1 MNVLKKGFAVLLF
14 LLNANLVP
22 AQIFPAKNYP
32 QGYFAWPVLG
42 TKGIVANFGEL
53 RPNHYH
59 MGLDVRTEQRQNLPV
74 VAAADGYIAK
84 IKVEPFGFGRC
95 IYINHPNGLTTL
107 YAHLNDFIPSVENY
121 VKQRQYEQESWRIFL
136 EAIPA
141 NALPVKKGQ
150 LIAYS
155 GNTGGSQGPHLH
167 FEIRDTKTDKVLN
180 PLLFGLPIPDNK
192 PPSILRLAVYDRCT
206 STYEQT
212 PKFITIKKV
221 GGYYTTVTPLL
232 VANTDKV
239 SFGITAFDTY
249 TGSTNQN
256 GIYESVLYDN
266 ETPVVGFQ
274 LDSIS
279 YDETRYI
286 NAHIDYKLRST
297 GGPWVQH
304 LSRLPGYP
312 PSVYK
317 DVHGD
322 GVIHLED
329 DSVHHIRI
337 EVKDA
342 NGNVSQL
349 KFSVQRGAAAATKE
363 STDDSSSLY
372 QSKVFHPGF
381 VNVFENDQVSFFL
394 AENQLYDSL
403 RFKYT
408 QLTSAKGP
416 VYQLHP
422 GYVPVHQYFDVS
434 IKAPEAVANKV
445 MHHYWNNKHDY
456 EKAVFRNGWYKA
468 SFRAFG
474 NYELMDDTI
483 PPTITPIGFKNGMNA
498 AKLKRLVFVIRDET
512 DELRNF
518 RAELDGKWLRF
529 SNDKGKTFIYNF
541 DEHCPAGQ
549 HHLKIAV
556 EDVAGNKTIK
566 EFDFSK

>member
-1 MNVLKKGFAVLLF
+1 MNVLKKVFAVLMF
-14 LLNANLVP
+14 LANWHLLT
-22 AQIFPAKNYP
+22 AQVFPVKNYP
-32 QGYFAWPVLG
+32 QGYFAWPVLA
-42 TKGIVANFGEL
+42 TKAIVANFGEL

-74 VAAADGYIAK
+74 IAAADGYIAK
-84 IKVEPFGFGRC
+84 IKIEPYGFGRC
-95 IYINHPNGLTTL
+95 IYINHPNGLTTV
-107 YAHLNDFIPSVENY
+107 YAHLNDFIPSVENF

-136 EAIPA
+136 EDIPA
-141 NALPVKKGQ
+141 DALPVKKGQ

-180 PLLFGLPIPDNK
+180 PLLFGFPIPDNK
-192 PPSILRLAVYDRCT
+192 PPSILRLAMYDRCT

-212 PKFITIKKV
+212 PKFITIKKTV
-221 GGYYTTVTPLL
+221 AGYTTVTPLL
-232 VANTDKV
+232 LANTDKV

-266 ETPVVGFQ
+266 EKPVVGFQ

-279 YDETRYI
+279 YDETRYL
-286 NAHIDYKLRST
+286 NAHVDYKLKSS

-342 NGNVSQL
+342 NGNLAEL
-349 KFSVQRGAAAATKE
+349 KFAVQRGAAAAKAAYN
-363 STDDSSSLY
+363 DSSALY

-381 VNVFENDQVSFFL
+381 VNVFENDKVSFFL
-394 AENQLYDSL
+394 AENQLYDSI

-408 QLTSAKGP
+408 PLTSAKGP
-416 VYQLHP
+416 AYQLHP
-422 GYVPVHQYFDVS
+422 GYVPVHSYFDIK
-434 IKAPEAVANKV
+434 IKAPETNINKV
-445 MHHYWNNKHDY
+445 IHHYWNNKHDY
-456 EKAVFRNGWYKA
+456 EKAVYDNGWYKA
-468 SFRAFG
+468 AFRAFG
-474 NYELMDDTI
+474 NFELIDDTI
-483 PPTITPIGFKNGMNA
+483 PPTITPVGFKNGMNA
-498 AKLKRLVFVIRDET
+498 AKLKRLVFVIRDVT

-529 SNDKGKTFIYNF
+529 SNDKGKTFIYVF
-541 DEHCPAGQ
+541 DEHCPPGQ
-549 HHLKIAV
+549 HHLKISV
-556 EDVAGNKTIK
+556 EDVAGNKVEK
-566 EFDFSK
+566 EYEFLN